1 MMKHRLAFSLATLA
15 CLTMAATSAAAADKT
30 VGVWRN
36 PKNSVHVRSHPC
48 GASMCGTVVWAND
61 KAKADAARGGTDNLV
76 GLQLFRSFTRDR
88 HGNWRGKVFVPDINK
103 TFSGTITV
111 IDANTI
117 TGSGCLIGRVGCKSQ
132 TWTRIE

>member
-1 MMKHRLAFSLATLA
+1 MHRWLTVALASLAGF
-15 CLTMAATSAAAADKT
+15 AAITAAAANTDRS
-30 VGVWRN
+30 VGLWRN

-61 KAKADAARGGTDNLV
+61 KAKADAARGGTATLV
-76 GLQLFRSFTRDR
+76 GSQLFRNFTRDKN
-88 HGNWRGKVFVPDINK
+88 GNWRGKVFVPDINK

-111 IDANTI
+111 IDANTL